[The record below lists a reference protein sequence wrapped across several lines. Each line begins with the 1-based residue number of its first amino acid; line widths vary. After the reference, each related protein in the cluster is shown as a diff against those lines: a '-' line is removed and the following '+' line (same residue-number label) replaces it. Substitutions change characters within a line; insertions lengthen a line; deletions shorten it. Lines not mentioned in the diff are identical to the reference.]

1 VDVRH
6 KFRRPEYYFRREPV
20 WLSLPERRQRRIVD
34 EVKKRI
40 KRDRGGVL
48 VAELIDRSFC
58 GPVQT

>member
-1 VDVRH
+1 
-6 KFRRPEYYFRREPV
+6 
-20 WLSLPERRQRRIVD
+20 VD

-48 VAELIDRSFC
+48 VAELIDRSFR